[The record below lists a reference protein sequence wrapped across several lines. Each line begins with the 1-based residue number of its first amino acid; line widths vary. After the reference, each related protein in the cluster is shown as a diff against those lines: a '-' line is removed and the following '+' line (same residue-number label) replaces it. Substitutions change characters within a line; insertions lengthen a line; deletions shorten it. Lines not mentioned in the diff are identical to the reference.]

1 MQIIF
6 VCLYNVGTVAKTCN
20 LPNMKNFTIHLFKNK
35 IIKIKAALK
44 TLVQVQQKYLSSLHC
59 LLLFSFD
66 HFYDPPVQDYPN
78 QSHLELFFTPTIHH
92 SNKSIFSVAI
102 VCCPFPLTTHTIIW
116 GRYVFKIYPYNLSFL
131 QKFLFQLP
139 LFVALSFDHS
149 YDLPVQDL
157 TPTIYYSYKSFF
169 LSCHCLLPF
178 PLTTL
183 LQPVA
188 PSRRSWLDIVMRE
201 EITF

>member
-44 TLVQVQQKYLSSLHC
+44 TLVQVQQKYLSSFHYW
-59 LLLFSFD
+59 LLFSLD

-102 VCCPFPLTTHTIIW
+102 VCCPFPLTTHTI
-116 GRYVFKIYPYNLSFL
+116 YLFKIYPYNLLFL
-131 QKFLFQLP
+131 QK
-139 LFVALSFDHS
+139 
-149 YDLPVQDL
+149 
-157 TPTIYYSYKSFF
+157 FF

-183 LQPVA
+183 T
-188 PSRRSWLDIVMRE
+188 IV
-201 EITF
+201 

>member
-1 MQIIF
+1 MSHRGFKGAALQGQGRDSGSNNPAIKDHVTRYLKEGGNSLQIIF

-44 TLVQVQQKYLSSLHC
+44 TLVQVQQKYLSSFHC

-66 HFYDPPVQDYPN
+66 NFYDPPVQDYPN

-102 VCCPFPLTTHTIIW
+102 VCCPFPLTTHTI
-116 GRYVFKIYPYNLSFL
+116 V
-131 QKFLFQLP
+131 
-139 LFVALSFDHS
+139 
-149 YDLPVQDL
+149 
-157 TPTIYYSYKSFF
+157 
-169 LSCHCLLPF
+169 
-178 PLTTL
+178 
-183 LQPVA
+183 
-188 PSRRSWLDIVMRE
+188 
-201 EITF
+201 